1 MLIYVAIFQLLEH
14 AFPTRISHLNSIQC
28 IEDTRCHNEKL
39 PSTEEIKRLG
49 NTHKRLLR
57 LILPFSTHSKTF
69 FFVITPLYVEPSNF
83 FGSSN
88 SLASKSFNK
97 FLEAWRSSIFN
108 LANSIFSSICL
119 LARNITFLP
128 LYFFLATNAYFGD
141 NNLCWYKAHSIVQIS
156 QIVSR

>member
-1 MLIYVAIFQLLEH
+1 MFLIFEVFNIHLRRMIIMWLIKGIARCSFMLQFFQLLEH
-14 AFPTRISHLNSIQC
+14 AFPTGISHLNSIRC

-39 PSTEEIKRLG
+39 PSTEELKRLG

-97 FLEAWRSSIFN
+97 FLEAWRSSI
-108 LANSIFSSICL
+108 L
-119 LARNITFLP
+119 T
-128 LYFFLATNAYFGD
+128 
-141 NNLCWYKAHSIVQIS
+141 
-156 QIVSR
+156 